1 MSNSTSCK
9 SDLSTSNSN
18 STQLSSSSNNHNC
31 SSNTN
36 NATNNNNA
44 EQPQTKRQKIEKI
57 SKTSR
62 VKSVSSKA
70 TAVAE
75 AKCSPPPDI
84 IDTGGVNAMQANINV
99 KLLSNNNHQQLRCS
113 SLSSSANSISTPSST
128 NNSPTSTPSGSRA
141 TSLSHLLNEQ
151 GNAAQILPGILD
163 VTSSTSSADILKK
176 QETPLKNADIIGK
189 SSSTNTTGVS
199 SDEVDRIPFQ
209 MPDLLSITVNTNN
222 TKILT
227 AQTIEQKMQT
237 NASLTLAAT
246 HSEDMRE
253 FEASLNKQCLC
264 GVSERTLRKPFQSH
278 YSIDTNGQKR
288 IANLSE
294 WPTEKLLQ
302 FLSNLQLLF
311 DIYLKQNSK
320 GFICARI
327 MDVCD
332 VLIRNDHNLIDEII
346 VLSSYN
352 NEYVQFLAA
361 RVLASFLV
369 IAKQELDD
377 NWLKKLVDNLF
388 SFERLDSSAVQ
399 KIHFS
404 LEIIKRIVEWKDM
417 DLHPLEDE
425 IVDTQVG
432 SDVSPDQSR
441 NTSFGNTNANEER
454 DTLENERFFHFQPQ
468 QPTLETNYFA
478 LQFRGALNDAVDHEE
493 GLDGAE
499 EGIENDEDELDD
511 DVLEESMVQAH
522 ARRHHHHLSQM
533 SMQHQHQ
540 QRQHHL
546 QHFPSYDII
555 ERTIQNNTSFL
566 PTISYDPSNAVPHFV
581 SAPSH
586 LFEQH
591 VIHQNHVDDHSHA
604 PSLNT
609 HATHFS
615 SIHNPAE
622 LNVNIGDVEE
632 PQTNSV
638 SSSFVSSSCQII
650 TLTDS
655 ESFDT
660 SHLKGVTIKI
670 LENKWPALVKNMKAL
685 IVNHMHMDHAE
696 HCILNFLQLWEN
708 IISVKA
714 NLSVVE
720 TRPFYAQLDKFEL
733 LLQQQQL
740 SCTVYKQLLCLF
752 NEALC
757 YGSTLALQDM
767 LPVETCHLA
776 QRIVRHVKEARIL
789 DSLPRRQPENMVSFL
804 GFKRPAVAYLEGMPW
819 NPKPERSTAQMCGST
834 PHCGENIGL
843 STPMNREFSNN
854 ESIPNSSG
862 ILSGGPI
869 ELDANAIEM
878 DKTILQKMVLLVLK
892 SVAVTVK
899 EIRSD
904 SSDSSIDS
912 QDCDAYQDMV
922 LIERSIRD
930 VLRKLES
937 FIKHK
942 LEFHPECHFSKILIH
957 LFDDQDD
964 HLIEA
969 MVCTLDV
976 TAGISFRNN
985 AFPELVSMLN
995 PVYTFLEFL
1004 KMISNSS
1011 DLLLDLLVSNETC
1024 FLLYLLR
1031 LLKYIRANWDMF
1043 LRSCHDFG
1051 MGSPVLDEAMSV
1063 LIRLRLHISRLVA
1076 RQLYPYDISPVLRLL
1091 ESCES
1096 LYEGNER
1103 SLT

>member
-1 MSNSTSCK
+1 MFLRIKVETHHSA
-9 SDLSTSNSN
+9 
-18 STQLSSSSNNHNC
+18 TQ
-31 SSNTN
+31 
-36 NATNNNNA
+36 A
-44 EQPQTKRQKIEKI
+44 QMKKEKLW
-57 SKTSR
+57 R
-62 VKSVSSKA
+62 
-70 TAVAE
+70 
-75 AKCSPPPDI
+75 
-84 IDTGGVNAMQANINV
+84 
-99 KLLSNNNHQQLRCS
+99 
-113 SLSSSANSISTPSST
+113 
-128 NNSPTSTPSGSRA
+128 
-141 TSLSHLLNEQ
+141 
-151 GNAAQILPGILD
+151 
-163 VTSSTSSADILKK
+163 
-176 QETPLKNADIIGK
+176 
-189 SSSTNTTGVS
+189 
-199 SDEVDRIPFQ
+199 
-209 MPDLLSITVNTNN
+209 
-222 TKILT
+222 
-227 AQTIEQKMQT
+227 T
-237 NASLTLAAT
+237 NA
-246 HSEDMRE
+246 
-253 FEASLNKQCLC
+253 
-264 GVSERTLRKPFQSH
+264 
-278 YSIDTNGQKR
+278 
-288 IANLSE
+288 
-294 WPTEKLLQ
+294 
-302 FLSNLQLLF
+302 
-311 DIYLKQNSK
+311 
-320 GFICARI
+320 
-327 MDVCD
+327 
-332 VLIRNDHNLIDEII
+332 
-346 VLSSYN
+346 
-352 NEYVQFLAA
+352 
-361 RVLASFLV
+361 
-369 IAKQELDD
+369 
-377 NWLKKLVDNLF
+377 
-388 SFERLDSSAVQ
+388 
-399 KIHFS
+399 
-404 LEIIKRIVEWKDM
+404 
-417 DLHPLEDE
+417 
-425 IVDTQVG
+425 
-432 SDVSPDQSR
+432 
-441 NTSFGNTNANEER
+441 
-454 DTLENERFFHFQPQ
+454 FFHFQPQ

-478 LQFRGALNDAVDHEE
+478 LQFRGALNDTVDHEE
-493 GLDGAE
+493 GLDGTE

-581 SAPSH
+581 SASTH

-591 VIHQNHVDDHSHA
+591 VIHQNHA

-622 LNVNIGDVEE
+622 LNVNIGVVEE

-789 DSLPRRQPENMVSFL
+789 DSLPRRQPENTVSFL
-804 GFKRPAVAYLEGMPW
+804 GFKRPAVAYLEGTLF
-819 NPKPERSTAQMCGST
+819 NAKSERYAPQKCGST
-834 PHCGENIGL
+834 PHSRENIGL

-854 ESIPNSSG
+854 ESIPNSSR
-862 ILSGGPI
+862 ILSGSPI
-869 ELDANAIEM
+869 ALNENAIEM

>member
-1 MSNSTSCK
+1 MSNSSATK
-9 SDLSTSNSN
+9 AELSTANTN
-18 STQLSSSSNNHNC
+18 PTQASSSNNNNNHNC
-31 SSNTN
+31 NSNN
-36 NATNNNNA
+36 SNA

-57 SKTSR
+57 KSNQNKTAK
-62 VKSVSSKA
+62 VIKSASSKVVTTAA
-70 TAVAE
+70 T
-75 AKCSPPPDI
+75 SLPPDI
-84 IDTGGVNAMQANINV
+84 IDTGG
-99 KLLSNNNHQQLRCS
+99 LRCS

-128 NNSPTSTPSGSRA
+128 NNSPTSTPGGSRA
-141 TSLSHLLNEQ
+141 TSFSHLLNEQ
-151 GNAAQILPGILD
+151 GTVAHILPGVID
-163 VTSSTSSADILKK
+163 SKSSASVNML
-176 QETPLKNADIIGK
+176 
-189 SSSTNTTGVS
+189 TNPEMPTKCASGIS
-199 SDEVDRIPFQ
+199 SDEVDRIPCQ
-209 MPDLLSITVNTNN
+209 MPDLLPITIKATNSKLLT
-222 TKILT
+222 TKAIQQKETLT
-227 AQTIEQKMQT
+227 DAT
-237 NASLTLAAT
+237 LRLAAA

-278 YSIDTNGQKR
+278 YSLDANGQKR

-346 VLSSYN
+346 ILSGYN

-377 NWLKKLVDNLF
+377 NWLKHLVDNLF
-388 SFERLDSSAVQ
+388 IFERLDSAAVQ

-404 LEIIKRIVEWKDM
+404 LEIIKRIVEWKDLDM
-417 DLHPLEDE
+417 HPLEDE
-425 IVDTQVG
+425 IADTQV
-432 SDVSPDQSR
+432 SNDAHTEQSR
-441 NTSFGNTNANEER
+441 NVSIASTSGSGGS
-454 DTLENERFFHFQPQ
+454 DSLDPERFFHFQPQ

-478 LQFRGALNDAVDHEE
+478 LQFRGALNNTVRHNQEDEDGGEE
-493 GLDGAE
+493 D
-499 EGIENDEDELDD
+499 IENDEDDLDE

-522 ARRHHHHLSQM
+522 ARRHHHHISQM
-533 SMQHQHQ
+533 SMQHHHRQ
-540 QRQHHL
+540 Q
-546 QHFPSYDII
+546 FPSYGIL
-555 ERTIQNNTSFL
+555 ETNMQNNTSYL
-566 PTISYDPSNAVPHFV
+566 SAIPYDPSNSVEHFINAPPHTYNQ
-581 SAPSH
+581 
-586 LFEQH
+586 E
-591 VIHQNHVDDHSHA
+591 ITMHQNALEEDHPHS
-604 PSLNT
+604 SLLFNT
-609 HATHFS
+609 HTAHLSNTVNAT
-615 SIHNPAE
+615 E
-622 LNVNIGDVEE
+622 LNEDISDAQSH
-632 PQTNSV
+632 PTNPLPPSV
-638 SSSFVSSSCQII
+638 LSTGCQII

-670 LENKWPALVKNMKAL
+670 LENKWPALVKNMSAL
-685 IVNHMHMDHAE
+685 IVNHMHIDHAE

-720 TRPFYAQLDKFEL
+720 TRPFYAQLDRFEL

-740 SCTVYKQLLCLF
+740 SCTIYKQLLCLF

-767 LPVETCHLA
+767 LPVETCRLA

-804 GFKRPAVAYLEGMPW
+804 GFKRVTITYQED
-819 NPKPERSTAQMCGST
+819 T
-834 PHCGENIGL
+834 PISINL
-843 STPMNREFSNN
+843 STPPVDLN
-854 ESIPNSSG
+854 NSS
-862 ILSGGPI
+862 STAPNRPI
-869 ELDANAIEM
+869 HLDANTIEM
-878 DKTILQKMVLLVLK
+878 DRTILQKMVLLVLK

-912 QDCDAYQDMV
+912 HDCDAYQDMV

-1031 LLKYIRANWDMF
+1031 FLKYIRANWDMF

-1051 MGSPVLDEAMSV
+1051 MGAPTLDEAMSV

-1091 ESCES
+1091 ESCEG
-1096 LYEGNER
+1096 LYEGNDR

>member
-1 MSNSTSCK
+1 MSNSSSCK
-9 SDLSTSNSN
+9 SDLSTANSIP
-18 STQLSSSSNNHNC
+18 TQLSSGSNNHNC
-31 SSNTN
+31 SSNT
-36 NATNNNNA
+36 NNNA

-57 SKTSR
+57 SKSSR
-62 VKSVSSKA
+62 VVKSVPSKA
-70 TAVAE
+70 TPVAD
-75 AKCSPPPDI
+75 ATSSPPPDI
-84 IDTGGVNAMQANINV
+84 IDTGGV
-99 KLLSNNNHQQLRCS
+99 SLRCS
-113 SLSSSANSISTPSST
+113 SLSSSANSISTPSSV

-141 TSLSHLLNEQ
+141 TSMSHLLNEQ
-151 GNAAQILPGILD
+151 GSVAQILPGILD
-163 VTSSTSSADILKK
+163 VTSNASSTDTLKK
-176 QETPLKNADIIGK
+176 QEIPLKSADIIGK
-189 SSSTNTTGVS
+189 SINSITTSVS
-199 SDEVDRIPFQ
+199 SDEVDRIPCQ
-209 MPDLLSITVNTNN
+209 MPDLLPITVNKNSS
-222 TKILT
+222 KIST
-227 AQTIEQKMQT
+227 AHTIEQEMLS
-237 NASLTLAAT
+237 NASVALAAA

-377 NWLKKLVDNLF
+377 NWLKKLVDTLF

-425 IVDTQVG
+425 IVDTQLG
-432 SDVSPDQSR
+432 SDVSTDQSR
-441 NTSFGNTNANEER
+441 NTSFGNASASEER
-454 DTLENERFFHFQPQ
+454 DALDSERFFHFQPQ

-478 LQFRGALNDAVDHEE
+478 LQFRGALNDTVEHEE
-493 GLDGAE
+493 DIDGDE
-499 EGIENDEDELDD
+499 EVIENDDDDLDD

-522 ARRHHHHLSQM
+522 ARRNHHHLSQM
-533 SMQHQHQ
+533 SMQHHHHQ
-540 QRQHHL
+540 QRHHHL

-555 ERTIQNNTSFL
+555 ERTMQNNTSFL
-566 PTISYDPSNAVPHFV
+566 PTISYDPSNAVPHYV
-581 SAPSH
+581 NAPTH

-591 VIHQNHVDDHSHA
+591 VMHQNHIDDHHNHA

-609 HATHFS
+609 HPSHFS
-615 SIHNPAE
+615 SIHNSAE
-622 LNVNIGDVEE
+622 LNVDIGDVEE
-632 PQTNSV
+632 PQSNSV
-638 SSSFVSSSCQII
+638 PNSFVSSSCQII

-685 IVNHMHMDHAE
+685 IVNHMHIDHAE

-733 LLQQQQL
+733 LLQQQHL

-789 DSLPRRQPENMVSFL
+789 DSLPRRQPENTVSFL
-804 GFKRPAVAYLEGMPW
+804 GFKRAAITYIEDMPW
-819 NPKPERSTAQMCGST
+819 LPKPERCTTQMYASA
-834 PHCGENIGL
+834 PQ
-843 STPMNREFSNN
+843 SSSAPMNGHFSNN
-854 ESIPNSSG
+854 DNIPNSSG
-862 ILSGGPI
+862 IFSGGSI
-869 ELDANAIEM
+869 EFDANAIEM

>member
-1 MSNSTSCK
+1 MSNATSPKADLSTVTSNSTSA
-9 SDLSTSNSN
+9 SGSSNN
-18 STQLSSSSNNHNC
+18 NNHNC
-31 SSNTN
+31 NS
-36 NATNNNNA
+36 NNNA

-57 SKTSR
+57 KTITNKN
-62 VKSVSSKA
+62 VKVAKSGTSKA
-70 TAVAE
+70 NTAT
-75 AKCSPPPDI
+75 SPPPDI
-84 IDTGGVNAMQANINV
+84 IDTNGV
-99 KLLSNNNHQQLRCS
+99 KLLESNINGKVANNNSQQQLRCS

-128 NNSPTSTPSGSRA
+128 NNSPTSTPAGSRA
-141 TSLSHLLNEQ
+141 TSMSHLLNDQ
-151 GNAAQILPGILD
+151 GSTTTHIKKIED
-163 VTSSTSSADILKK
+163 VADSTNLESTLLISGSSIQTNDGRGNSSILKASY
-176 QETPLKNADIIGK
+176 N
-189 SSSTNTTGVS
+189 ST
-199 SDEVDRIPFQ
+199 DEVDRISL
-209 MPDLLSITVNTNN
+209 MPDLLSATVNSVNAKLLV
-222 TKILT
+222 TKPTQQQEQLT
-227 AQTIEQKMQT
+227 DVTT
-237 NASLTLAAT
+237 SLAAA
-246 HSEDMRE
+246 HSQDMRE

-278 YSIDTNGQKR
+278 YSIDANGQKR

-346 VLSSYN
+346 VLAGYT

-369 IAKQELDD
+369 IAKQELND
-377 NWLKKLVDNLF
+377 NWLKSLVENLF
-388 SFERLDSSAVQ
+388 NFQSLDGIAVQ

-404 LEIIKRIVEWKDM
+404 LEIIKRIVEWKDI

-425 IVDTQVG
+425 IVDIQG
-432 SDVSPDQSR
+432 VS
-441 NTSFGNTNANEER
+441 NANNDRDRSSAFNNGSGSEEN
-454 DTLENERFFHFQPQ
+454 DRFFHLQPQ
-468 QPTLETNYFA
+468 QPSLESNYFA
-478 LQFRGALNDAVDHEE
+478 LQFRGDPNRV
-493 GLDGAE
+493 
-499 EGIENDEDELDD
+499 INYEDEGDGEEEEIEDNYEEDDLDD
-511 DVLEESMVQAH
+511 DVWEESMVQAH
-522 ARRHHHHLSQM
+522 ARRHQQHIPQLPMQQHIQQR
-533 SMQHQHQ
+533 QHQHQ
-540 QRQHHL
+540 SHFLSYNLHNTPITNNPNYLHINSYEANAAQPIAATHYINAHSHPYNQQYINQNILDDHHS
-546 QHFPSYDII
+546 QADSF
-555 ERTIQNNTSFL
+555 NTSTSPYPTASNVAEQQSATTQESTVL
-566 PTISYDPSNAVPHFV
+566 PSGCH
-581 SAPSH
+581 
-586 LFEQH
+586 
-591 VIHQNHVDDHSHA
+591 
-604 PSLNT
+604 
-609 HATHFS
+609 
-615 SIHNPAE
+615 
-622 LNVNIGDVEE
+622 
-632 PQTNSV
+632 
-638 SSSFVSSSCQII
+638 II

-670 LENKWPALVKNMKAL
+670 LENKWPNLVKNMSAL
-685 IVNHMHMDHAE
+685 IMNHMHIDHAE

-733 LLQQQQL
+733 LLQQQNL

-767 LPVETCHLA
+767 LPVETCRLA

-789 DSLPRRQPENMVSFL
+789 DSLPRRQPENTLSFL
-804 GFKRPAVAYLEGMPW
+804 GFKRAAALCANDDTHLPSPSQSASQVHDQPIYDHL
-819 NPKPERSTAQMCGST
+819 
-834 PHCGENIGL
+834 
-843 STPMNREFSNN
+843 
-854 ESIPNSSG
+854 PNSSLNSTSYDIG
-862 ILSGGPI
+862 NSG
-869 ELDANAIEM
+869 NVIEM

-912 QDCDAYQDMV
+912 HDCDAYQDMV

-1031 LLKYIRANWDMF
+1031 FLKYIRTNWDMF
-1043 LRSCHDFG
+1043 LQSCHDFG
-1051 MGSPVLDEAMSV
+1051 MGVPILDEAMSV

-1091 ESCES
+1091 ESCEG
-1096 LYEGNER
+1096 LYEGNDR

>member
-1 MSNSTSCK
+1 MSNSSSCK
-9 SDLSTSNSN
+9 ADISTATSNS
-18 STQLSSSSNNHNC
+18 SQLLSGSNNHNC
-31 SSNTN
+31 NSNT
-36 NATNNNNA
+36 NNNA

-57 SKTSR
+57 NKTSR
-62 VKSVSSKA
+62 IVKSVSSKA

-75 AKCSPPPDI
+75 ATSSPPPDI
-84 IDTGGVNAMQANINV
+84 IDTGGVSVMQTNING

-113 SLSSSANSISTPSST
+113 SLSSSANSISTPSSA
-128 NNSPTSTPSGSRA
+128 NNSPASTPSGSRA
-141 TSLSHLLNEQ
+141 SSLSHLLNEQ
-151 GNAAQILPGILD
+151 GSVGQILPGILD
-163 VTSSTSSADILKK
+163 VTNSTCSADMLKK
-176 QETPLKNADIIGK
+176 QEMLLKNTDVIGK
-189 SSSTNTTGVS
+189 NSSSITTSVS
-199 SDEVDRIPFQ
+199 CDEVDRIPCQ
-209 MPDLLSITVNTNN
+209 MPDLLSVTVNTNSS
-222 TKILT
+222 KILT
-227 AQTIEQKMQT
+227 AQAIEQKMLT
-237 NASLTLAAT
+237 NASLTLPTT

-264 GVSERTLRKPFQSH
+264 GVSESTLRKPFQSH

-369 IAKQELDD
+369 IAKQELND

-388 SFERLDSSAVQ
+388 NFERLDSSAVQ

-425 IVDTQVG
+425 IIDTQVG
-432 SDVSPDQSR
+432 SDVSTDQSR
-441 NTSFGNTNANEER
+441 NTSEER
-454 DTLENERFFHFQPQ
+454 DALDSERFFHFQPQ

-478 LQFRGALNDAVDHEE
+478 LQFRGPLNDTVDHEE
-493 GLDGAE
+493 GMDGNE
-499 EGIENDEDELDD
+499 EGIENDEDDLDD
-511 DVLEESMVQAH
+511 EVLEESMVQAH
-522 ARRHHHHLSQM
+522 ARRHHHHLTQI
-533 SMQHQHQ
+533 SMQHQ
-540 QRQHHL
+540 QRQNHL

-555 ERTIQNNTSFL
+555 ERTMQSNTSFL
-566 PTISYDPSNAVPHFV
+566 PTISYDPSNSVPHYV
-581 SAPSH
+581 SAPTH

-591 VIHQNHVDDHSHA
+591 VMHQTHIDDHHTQA
-604 PSLNT
+604 PSLHT

-615 SIHNPAE
+615 SIHNSAQ
-622 LNVNIGDVEE
+622 LNVDIGDVEDH
-632 PQTNSV
+632 QTNSGPN
-638 SSSFVSSSCQII
+638 SFVSSSCQII

-685 IVNHMHMDHAE
+685 IVNHMHIDHAE
-696 HCILNFLQLWEN
+696 HCVLNFLQLWEN

-789 DSLPRRQPENMVSFL
+789 DSIPRRQPENMVSFL
-804 GFKRPAVAYLEGMPW
+804 GFKRAAVTYIEDMSW
-819 NPKPERSTAQMCGST
+819 VPKSERYATQMYTATQQPDENNSSST
-834 PHCGENIGL
+834 PL
-843 STPMNREFSNN
+843 NREFSNN
-854 ESIPNSSG
+854 DNIPNSSG
-862 ILSGGPI
+862 ILSGGSI
-869 ELDANAIEM
+869 ELDVNAIEM

-1031 LLKYIRANWDMF
+1031 LLKYIRVNWDMF

>member
-1 MSNSTSCK
+1 MSNSSSIKVDPNAVSSNTTPTS
-9 SDLSTSNSN
+9 TN
-18 STQLSSSSNNHNC
+18 NNHNC
-31 SSNTN
+31 NSGS
-36 NATNNNNA
+36 NNNV

-57 SKTSR
+57 KTNINKSAKV
-62 VKSVSSKA
+62 VKSASSRGVA
-70 TAVAE
+70 TATA
-75 AKCSPPPDI
+75 SPPPDI
-84 IDTGGVNAMQANINV
+84 IDTAGVSLLQSSING
-99 KLLSNNNHQQLRCS
+99 KLVNNSNQQQLRCS

-141 TSLSHLLNEQ
+141 TSLSHLLNDQ
-151 GNAAQILPGILD
+151 GAAAHILPGIEG
-163 VTSSTSSADILKK
+163 VTNSTSSSNKLIKPEIVSQNGGIAK
-176 QETPLKNADIIGK
+176 IGC
-189 SSSTNTTGVS
+189 TGTTGSS
-199 SDEVDRIPFQ
+199 SDEVDRITLI
-209 MPDLLSITVNTNN
+209 PDLLSIMVNTTN
-222 TKILT
+222 TKLLT
-227 AQTIEQKMQT
+227 EQTIHQKET
-237 NASLTLAAT
+237 PTLTTA
-246 HSEDMRE
+246 HSQDMRE
-253 FEASLNKQCLC
+253 FETSLNKQCLC

-278 YSIDTNGQKR
+278 YSIDSNGQKR

-346 VLSSYN
+346 VLAAYS

-369 IAKQELDD
+369 IAKQELND
-377 NWLKKLVDNLF
+377 NWLKNLVDNLF
-388 SFERLDSSAVQ
+388 NFDRLDGTAVQ

-404 LEIIKRIVEWKDM
+404 LEIIKRIVEWKDI

-425 IVDTQVG
+425 IADIQGGSGSTG
-432 SDVSPDQSR
+432 SDRCRNIAYS
-441 NTSFGNTNANEER
+441 NTSGSAESDGLNP
-454 DTLENERFFHFQPQ
+454 ERFFHFQPH

-478 LQFRGALNDAVDHEE
+478 LQFRGTLGDGADHEE
-493 GLDGAE
+493 D
-499 EGIENDEDELDD
+499 DEDDEEEIEDDEEDDLDD

-522 ARRHHHHLSQM
+522 ARRNHHHHVSQI
-533 SMQHQHQ
+533 SMQH
-540 QRQHHL
+540 HHR
-546 QHFPSYDII
+546 QHFPHVT
-555 ERTIQNNTSFL
+555 TIQSNTNYL
-566 PTISYDPSNAVPHFV
+566 PTIPYESVISASHYV
-581 SAPSH
+581 SAHTHPYNH
-586 LFEQH
+586 QQM
-591 VIHQNHVDDHSHA
+591 HQNSLGDHHSHT
-604 PSLNT
+604 PSFDTL
-609 HATHFS
+609 ATHFS
-615 SIHNPAE
+615 NTSNTAEFNVDINDTQPITSNPVA
-622 LNVNIGDVEE
+622 
-632 PQTNSV
+632 NSLL
-638 SSSFVSSSCQII
+638 SSGCHII

-670 LENKWPALVKNMKAL
+670 LENKWPALVKNMSAL
-685 IVNHMHMDHAE
+685 IVNHMHIDHAE

-767 LPVETCHLA
+767 LPVETCRLA

-804 GFKRPAVAYLEGMPW
+804 GFKRAAVIYTEDGPQTGTS
-819 NPKPERSTAQMCGST
+819 ERCMTQMHTSSPQPRGGNCSSAATVST
-834 PHCGENIGL
+834 PTNQQL
-843 STPMNREFSNN
+843 SNYDQSLNSTVIISN
-854 ESIPNSSG
+854 
-862 ILSGGPI
+862 GPI
-869 ELDANAIEM
+869 EPDANVIEM

-912 QDCDAYQDMV
+912 HDCDAYQDMV

-1031 LLKYIRANWDMF
+1031 FLKYIRANWDMF

-1051 MGSPVLDEAMSV
+1051 MGTPTLDEAMSV

-1096 LYEGNER
+1096 LYEGNDR